1 MALNFPTPTS
11 VGQIYT
17 SGNFVYTW
25 TGSKWKLQNRKYK
38 VVKSSLVNSS
48 NITTVDLSLG
58 NLFNISLSDKTT
70 VAFTNPSAAGKSQRF
85 FMKLGINSNYVDAG
99 DDTSYVISTTGTSYD
114 NYFVQ
119 TPAAG
124 GICLIRFSAIG
135 DKIYILFV
143 NSTNTL
149 SEIRQYNL
157 TAPFDLSSNTFVT
170 PNATYTLPNTAF
182 AFDIRSNGTQ
192 LFYTAVV
199 SSVSRIY
206 SVTLPNTWSLTGA
219 TAGTQVTISAGSQT
233 VAALSFGNSGKSFY
247 TTEVSTG
254 VINQYNLLTA
264 WDITTGPGTTPSRT
278 LNISGVTSTVY
289 SIVFDPT
296 GTKMMVNNNTGPVF
310 QYILKSAWQIS
321 TATYTAG
328 GGSTYVFASP
338 LNTTTWLAF
347 NSTGSK
353 MYAANAAG
361 RINQYTVGGTATTN
375 NIPTVTWPTN
385 LKWENGTTPKLPELT
400 QSDLLE
406 FYTYDGGVTYYG
418 KVVIDVI
425 K

>member
-25 TGSKWKLQNRKYK
+25 TGSKWKLQNRKYR
-38 VVKSSLVNSS
+38 VVKSLLTNSS
-48 NITTVDLSLG
+48 NITTVDLSVG
-58 NLFNISLSDKTT
+58 NLFELNLSDKTT

-99 DDTSYVISTTGTSYD
+99 DNTSYVISTTGTSYD
-114 NYFVQ
+114 NYFAQ
-119 TPAAG
+119 TPASSG
-124 GICLIRFSAIG
+124 FTVIRFSATG
-135 DKIYILFV
+135 DKIYILF
-143 NSTNTL
+143 NNGTI

-157 TAPFDLSSNTFVT
+157 TPIPFDLSTNTFTT
-170 PNATYTLPNTAF
+170 PNATYTLPTTAY
-182 AFDIRSNGTQ
+182 AFDIRSNGSQ
-192 LFYTAVV
+192 LFYTAVTGNI
-199 SSVSRIY
+199 SRIH
-206 SVTLPNTWSLTGA
+206 SVNLPNAWSLTGA
-219 TAGTQVTISAGSQT
+219 TTGTSAQISNGTTS

-247 TTEVSTG
+247 TIEVSSG
-254 VINQYNLLTA
+254 VIYQYNLTTA
-264 WDITTGPGTTPSRT
+264 WDITTGPGITPSRSLST
-278 LNISGVTSTVY
+278 SAVTSTIY

-296 GTKMMVNNNTGPVF
+296 GTKMMVNNSSGSVF

-321 TATYTAG
+321 TAAYTAG

-385 LKWENGTTPKLPELT
+385 LKWENGTTPTLPALT

>member
-25 TGSKWKLQNRKYK
+25 TGSKWKLQNRKYR
-38 VVKSSLVNSS
+38 VVKSLLTNSS
-48 NITTVDLSLG
+48 NITTVDLSVG
-58 NLFNISLSDKTT
+58 NLFELNLSDKTT

-99 DDTSYVISTTGTSYD
+99 DNTSYVISTTGTSYD
-114 NYFVQ
+114 NYFAQ
-119 TPAAG
+119 TPASSG
-124 GICLIRFSAIG
+124 FTVIRFSATG
-135 DKIYILFV
+135 DKIYILF
-143 NSTNTL
+143 NNNTI

-157 TAPFDLSSNTFVT
+157 TSTPFDLSTNTFTT
-170 PNATYTLPNTAF
+170 PNATYTLPVSAY
-182 AFDIRSNGTQ
+182 AFDIRSNGSQ

-199 SSVSRIY
+199 ASVSRIY
-206 SVTLPNTWSLTGA
+206 SVTLPTAWSLTGA
-219 TAGTQVTISAGSQT
+219 TAGTQVTISAGVQS
-233 VAALSFGNSGKSFY
+233 VVALSFGNAGKSFY
-247 TTEVSTG
+247 TTEAGTG
-254 VINQYNLLTA
+254 SINQYNLLTA
-264 WDITTGPGTTPSRT
+264 WDITTGPGTTASRS
-278 LNISGVTSTVY
+278 LNASGVTSTIY

-296 GTKMMVNNNTGPVF
+296 GTKMMVNNSSGSVF

-385 LKWENGTTPKLPELT
+385 LKWENGTTPTLPALT